1 MKHIAIVTGAT
12 SGVGREFVRQLDG
25 RYYGKL
31 DEIWAVARTAGDL
44 EALADAT
51 YAPVRA
57 FALDLART
65 SSVDAIA
72 AALAV
77 EEGVQVD
84 WLVNSAGLGWFG
96 PLQDMPAG
104 RAQDMVRVNCLA
116 LLDLTCAA
124 LPYMA
129 AGSRIVN
136 MASVAAWMPLP
147 HMGLYA
153 ATKRF
158 VLDLTR
164 SLNADLAGTGIH
176 ACAVCPKALK
186 TGFWR
191 EAGAEAGMGTLL
203 GTERVYDVVRKAIAA
218 VERGRGS
225 IVTAPDMKVAC
236 ALFDVLPYGVS
247 KVLGRA
253 ARAVV
258 AHRGGSPARPAA
270 SGAGTAEA

>member
-1 MKHIAIVTGAT
+1 MKTIAIVTGAT

-25 RYYGKL
+25 RYYGQL
-31 DEIWAVARTAGDL
+31 DEIWAIARHAENL
-44 EALADAT
+44 EALVDAT
-51 YAPVRA
+51 YAPVRP

-65 SSVDAIA
+65 SSIDVIA
-72 AALAV
+72 AALAAEPDMHV
-77 EEGVQVD
+77 R
-84 WLVNSAGLGWFG
+84 WLVNSAGVGWFG
-96 PLQDMPAG
+96 PLQEMPSG
-104 RAQDMVRVNCLA
+104 RAQDMVRLNCLA

-129 AGSRIVN
+129 RGSRIAN

-186 TGFWR
+186 TGFWK
-191 EAGAEAGMGTLL
+191 EAEADMGGLL
-203 GTERVYDVVRKAIAA
+203 GTERVYDVVRKAIVA
-218 VERGRGS
+218 VEHGRGS
-225 IVTAPDMKVAC
+225 VVTAPDMKVAR
-236 ALFDVLPYGVS
+236 ALFNVLPYGVS
-247 KVLGRA
+247 QALGAA
-253 ARAVV
+253 ARAV
-258 AHRGGSPARPAA
+258 AA
-270 SGAGTAEA
+270 KREGRRSSENGPLG